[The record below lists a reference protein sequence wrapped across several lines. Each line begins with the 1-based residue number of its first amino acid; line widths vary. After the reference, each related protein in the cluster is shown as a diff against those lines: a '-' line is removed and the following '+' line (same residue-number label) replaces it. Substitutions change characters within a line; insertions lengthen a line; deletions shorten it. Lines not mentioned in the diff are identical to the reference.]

1 MQVNECAAYIYATT
15 CCDRQDDVSLF
26 RNTTHRHRRL
36 LHTQH
41 NTFIHPR
48 EHPAAAELARL
59 HGMDIQRISGKV
71 ETKRDIRMLSG
82 SRRVVRRGTRYDAN
96 RRLLQF
102 NNQVDNN
109 KLTNI
114 AAVFCFAIFS
124 SDQLV
129 KVGKMTIL

>member
-36 LHTQH
+36 LHTQD

-59 HGMDIQRISGKV
+59 QHGYPENFWEGRNKERHTDAIWKPPGRA
-71 ETKRDIRMLSG
+71 
-82 SRRVVRRGTRYDAN
+82 TRYP
-96 RRLLQF
+96 
-102 NNQVDNN
+102 
-109 KLTNI
+109 I
-114 AAVFCFAIFS
+114 
-124 SDQLV
+124 
-129 KVGKMTIL
+129 

>member
-36 LHTQH
+36 LHTQD

-102 NNQVDNN
+102 NNSR
-109 KLTNI
+109 
-114 AAVFCFAIFS
+114 FCLFRWTAINS
-124 SDQLV
+124 R
-129 KVGKMTIL
+129 ILLLCSVLQFFLQTS